1 MKVLIIDDDQVVAE
15 VAKGFLSS
23 AGFDASLA
31 VTGTDVV
38 TQVQETQPDVVLLDI
53 MMPGVDGLDLCR
65 QITADPELS
74 HIKVVIVSGKAY
86 EFDKRQAKQAGADG
100 YITKPLKAETFAE
113 DIRSIAESCMTVTY
127 WGVRG
132 TLPVPGP
139 KSLKYGGNTSC
150 VTVTLPNDRTL
161 IFDAGSG
168 IKAFSD
174 HVMKERK
181 GRISA
186 RLFVSHPHWDHIN
199 AFPFFAPFHVPG
211 NKFEVIGARHGDKT
225 MEDLISAQMDDVF
238 FPILVSD
245 MGAAISFTDLGEET
259 IEIDDDVTVNTMLLS
274 HPGNCLGY
282 RVNFGGKSVCYVTD
296 NELYTDESGFRNES
310 YERKLI
316 EFLKGTDILITDST
330 YFDEDYDTKVHWGH
344 SSVGRVVDIAHA
356 ADVKTLHL
364 FHHDPDQFDDDID
377 RKLSVAEADL
387 AERKSATRVVAP
399 AEGASFRL

>member
-1 MKVLIIDDDQVVAE
+1 MKALIVDDDQVVAE
-15 VAKGFLSS
+15 VARGL
-23 AGFDASLA
+23 LA
-31 VTGTDVV
+31 AADIDVNIAELNQDV
-38 TQVQETQPDVVLLDI
+38 LKQVQQSQPDVVLLDI
-53 MMPGVDGLDLCR
+53 MMPGIDGLELCK
-65 QITADPELS
+65 QITTHPDLR

-86 EFDKRQAKQAGADG
+86 DFDKRQAKQAGADG
-100 YITKPLKAETFAE
+100 YIIKPLKAEAFAE
-113 DIRSIAESCMTVTY
+113 EIKSIAESCMTLTY

-150 VTVTLPNDRTL
+150 VTITLPNDRTL

-168 IKAFSD
+168 IKALSD
-174 HVMKERK
+174 HVMKERHGK
-181 GRISA
+181 ISA
-186 RLFVSHPHWDHIN
+186 KLLISHPHWDHIN

-211 NKFEVIGARHGDKT
+211 NKFQVIGARHGDRT

-245 MGAAISFTDLGEET
+245 MGAAISFKDLGEET
-259 IEIDDDVTVNTMLLS
+259 IEIDDDVTVDTMLLS

-282 RVNFGGKSVCYVTD
+282 RVNFGGKSICYVTD

-316 EFLKGTDILITDST
+316 EFIKEADILITDTT
-330 YFDEDYDTKVHWGH
+330 YFDEDYPSKIHWGH
-344 SSVGRVVDIAHA
+344 SCVGRVVDIAHTA
-356 ADVKTLHL
+356 QIKTLHL

-377 RKLSVAEADL
+377 RKLAVAEAGL
-387 AERKSATRVVAP
+387 ADRKSTTRVLAP
-399 AEGASFRL
+399 TEGSSYRM

>member
-1 MKVLIIDDDQVVAE
+1 MKAFIVDDDPALAQ
-15 VAKGFLSS
+15 VAKGLLSA
-23 AGFDASLA
+23 AGFDASIAAADKSTLA
-31 VTGTDVV
+31 
-38 TQVQETQPDVVLLDI
+38 QIRELQPDVVLLDI

-65 QITADPELS
+65 QITTDPDMS

-100 YITKPLKAETFAE
+100 YITKPLNAETFAQE
-113 DIRSIAESCMTVTY
+113 IQAIAESCMTVTY

-132 TLPVPGP
+132 TLPVPGS

-150 VTVTLPNDRTL
+150 VTVTLPNDRIL

-168 IKAFSD
+168 IKALSD
-174 HVMKERK
+174 HFMKERR
-181 GRISA
+181 GRVSA
-186 RLFVSHPHWDHIN
+186 RLFISHPHWDHIN

-245 MGAAISFTDLGEET
+245 MGASLTFRDLGEET
-259 IEIDDDVTVNTMLLS
+259 VKIDDDVTVETMLLS

-282 RVNFGGKSVCYVTD
+282 RVNFGGKSICYVTD

-310 YERKLI
+310 YEQKLVDFI
-316 EFLKGTDILITDST
+316 KETDILITDTT
-330 YFDEDYDTKVHWGH
+330 YFDEDYKTKIHWGH

-356 ADVKTLHL
+356 AQVKTLHL

-377 RKLSVAEADL
+377 RKLDVAETAL
-387 AERKSATRVVAP
+387 AKVSSTTNVVAP